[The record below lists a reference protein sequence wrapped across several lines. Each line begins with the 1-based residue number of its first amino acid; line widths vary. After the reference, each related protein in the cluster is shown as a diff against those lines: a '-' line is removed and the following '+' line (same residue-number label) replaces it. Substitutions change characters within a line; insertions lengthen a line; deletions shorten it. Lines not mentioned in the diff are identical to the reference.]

1 MDLHSRALT
10 CPGSRALLVQ
20 RVTDQGWKVE
30 AAAQAL
36 GISRRTGH
44 KWLSRH
50 RQEGAAGLRDRSS
63 RPRRI
68 ANATPL
74 EWAELVVELRRLRMT
89 GPAIALQLKL
99 PRSTVAR
106 VLRRAGLERLER
118 LEPRDPVVRY
128 ERSRPGELLHLDVK
142 KLVRIRG
149 VGHRIH
155 GDRHRMARGVGWEFV
170 HVAVDDYSRVAYVEV
185 LPNETG
191 LTTAAFLQR
200 AMNWFRRR
208 GITIERILTDNGT
221 NYRSR
226 IMAEACHQ
234 HRIRHLRT
242 RPYRPCTNGKAE
254 RFIQTMI
261 REWAYAVPYESSTAR
276 TRALPA
282 WLRYYNGS
290 RPHGS
295 INGAPPFS
303 RLPCEQRV

>member
-20 RVTDQGWKVE
+20 RVTGQGWTVE

-36 GISRRTGH
+36 GISRRTGY

-74 EWAELVVELRRLRMT
+74 EWEELVVGLRHLRMT
-89 GPAIALQLKL
+89 GPTIARQLKL

-106 VLRRAGLERLER
+106 VLRRAGLERLKR

-234 HRIRHLRT
+234 YRIRHLRT

-261 REWAYAVPYESSTAR
+261 REWAYAAPYESSTAR
-276 TRALPA
+276 TRALPG

-295 INGAPPFS
+295 INGEPPFS
-303 RLPCEQRV
+303 RLPV